1 MISTF
6 THFNESLTEILKNV
20 FGMSLNIIVKNFA
33 QFPEIKRN
41 SEHCNALEMHHAL
54 ESVIFFE
61 NCNEVRS
68 RRDQEWLPQM
78 SVTVIRL
85 VSGQRKIYSLFDN
98 GITSSNKQKQKFDL
112 RVDFQQNFPQ

>member
-1 MISTF
+1 MVSFLVSPCLHHHFTINIVIIHRIIINVIEFMISTF

-41 SEHCNALEMHHAL
+41 SEHCNAFEMHHAL

-68 RRDQEWLPQM
+68 RRDQE
-78 SVTVIRL
+78 
-85 VSGQRKIYSLFDN
+85 
-98 GITSSNKQKQKFDL
+98 
-112 RVDFQQNFPQ
+112 